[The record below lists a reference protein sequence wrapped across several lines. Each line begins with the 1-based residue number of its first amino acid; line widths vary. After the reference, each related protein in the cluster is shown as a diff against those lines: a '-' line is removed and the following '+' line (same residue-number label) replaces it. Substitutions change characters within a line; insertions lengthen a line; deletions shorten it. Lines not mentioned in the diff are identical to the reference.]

1 MRQTLQSMSKQQITT
16 CYFPSVRFM
25 STEVITMAAVASN
38 AECFHFTS
46 QRSVT
51 FWPSAAG
58 ATSKKVQ
65 SKIKNCNYSRQYGKD
80 RVCVC
85 EPSVR
90 KEFVVVEALQTWT
103 VLSMD
108 TFIFQPNQTALVREQ
123 HLSLRLHE
131 CLHGTVITDH
141 RLMLQRSDSSDH
153 TVPRGHAEFAMVT
166 DSAVCAV
173 SHRSPACQ

>member
-1 MRQTLQSMSKQQITT
+1 MSA
-16 CYFPSVRFM
+16 
-25 STEVITMAAVASN
+25 EVITTAAVASN

-65 SKIKNCNYSRQYGKD
+65 SKIKNCNYSRQCGKD

-90 KEFVVVEALQTWT
+90 KVFVVVEALQTWT
-103 VLSMD
+103 VLSHGHVHFSTKSD
-108 TFIFQPNQTALVREQ
+108 RISQGTALEPETAR
-123 HLSLRLHE
+123 
-131 CLHGTVITDH
+131 
-141 RLMLQRSDSSDH
+141 
-153 TVPRGHAEFAMVT
+153 VPAWDGYR
-166 DSAVCAV
+166 
-173 SHRSPACQ
+173 